1 MYACGP
7 TVYHYAHIGNLRTY
21 VFEDL
26 LKRILIY
33 NNFKVR
39 HVINITDVGHLT
51 SDSDTGEDKLE
62 KEAKLE
68 NKSVWDIAL
77 FYSNAFKQDFKKLNL
92 LDPSLWCKATDNIK
106 EQIELV
112 ECLEKKDY
120 TYKTSDGI
128 YFDTSKFKSYGKLAK
143 LKVSGLKAGAR
154 IDIGEKKHPTD
165 FALWKFSPKD
175 EKRQMEWDSPFG
187 AKGFPGWHIECS
199 AMAMKFLGK
208 QIDIHCGG
216 IDHIPVHHTNELAQ
230 SEGCLGKKWVNYW
243 VHGDFLVINKEK
255 MAKSGANF
263 LTLEE
268 LEKNGYSPLDYRY
281 FCLTAHYRTQLSF
294 SFEDLGSAKNAYE
307 KLKSKIIELRKGEES
322 IPRSVEGY
330 KKDFLKAINEDLNT
344 PRALA
349 VVWDLVK
356 DEAVP
361 KKDRHGAL
369 MEFDRILGLKLS
381 DAKEEE
387 VKITG
392 EVQELL
398 RQREEARKAKDFNK
412 ADELRDKI
420 REKGYSIEDSAEGL
434 KLRPLK

>member
-1 MYACGP
+1 MLKLYNTLSRKLQVFKPLNKDEVLMYACGP

-26 LKRILIY
+26 LKRTLIY
-33 NNFKVR
+33 NDFKVK

-77 FYSNAFKQDFKKLNL
+77 FYSNAFKQDFKILNL
-92 LDPSLWCKATDNIK
+92 LDPSLWCKTTDNIK

-143 LKVSGLKAGAR
+143 LKKSGLKAGAR

-187 AKGFPGWHIECS
+187 AKGFPVWHIECS
-199 AMAMKFLGK
+199 AMEMKFLGK

-216 IDHIPVHHTNELAQ
+216 IDHIPLHHTNELAQ

-268 LEKNGYSPLDYRY
+268 LEKNGYSPLD
-281 FCLTAHYRTQLSF
+281 
-294 SFEDLGSAKNAYE
+294 
-307 KLKSKIIELRKGEES
+307 
-322 IPRSVEGY
+322 
-330 KKDFLKAINEDLNT
+330 
-344 PRALA
+344 
-349 VVWDLVK
+349 
-356 DEAVP
+356 
-361 KKDRHGAL
+361 
-369 MEFDRILGLKLS
+369 
-381 DAKEEE
+381 
-387 VKITG
+387 
-392 EVQELL
+392 
-398 RQREEARKAKDFNK
+398 
-412 ADELRDKI
+412 
-420 REKGYSIEDSAEGL
+420 
-434 KLRPLK
+434 